1 MALLLV
7 ILIPLA
13 ALAIYA
19 VVFDLRRRRRRGA
32 PRSHDVS
39 SAARTARADADA
51 HGASGLSAPGGI
63 PGGVGGGL
71 GGGVGH

>member
-13 ALAIYA
+13 ALVIYA
-19 VVFDLRRRRRRGA
+19 VVFDLRRRRRQGA
-32 PRSHDVS
+32 PRSHDIS

-51 HGASGLSAPGGI
+51 HGASGLGAPGSI

-71 GGGVGH
+71 GGGVGL